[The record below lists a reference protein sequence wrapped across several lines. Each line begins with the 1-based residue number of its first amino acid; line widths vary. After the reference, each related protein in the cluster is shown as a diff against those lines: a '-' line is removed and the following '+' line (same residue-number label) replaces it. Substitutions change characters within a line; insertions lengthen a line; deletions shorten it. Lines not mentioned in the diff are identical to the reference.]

1 MRSRPFFYPSAA
13 ANGRFI
19 LRELYLLRHGETLFN
34 RQHKIQGWCDSP
46 LTEDGRAQACAAG
59 RAFAEAGLVFDAF
72 ASSTSERASDT
83 LELVMGELGCADRP
97 YARLKGLKEFNH
109 GVFEGEQQYLQP
121 GLEAFESFFKQF
133 GGEDTRTV
141 QERMARALD
150 QVMGADGVRR
160 ALVVSHAGAMFNFL
174 LATGGDPRV
183 ANPMP
188 NCSCMVF
195 TYDKTP
201 ETTCGDVSWEDLAH
215 RFVFQRVLRP

>member
-1 MRSRPFFYPSAA
+1 MK
-13 ANGRFI
+13 
-19 LRELYLLRHGETLFN
+19 ELYLLRHGETLFN

-46 LTEDGRAQACAAG
+46 LTDEGREQARVAGQAFAQA
-59 RAFAEAGLVFDAF
+59 GLDFDAF

-83 LELVMGELGCADRP
+83 LELVMAELGRAGEP

-121 GLEAFESFFKQF
+121 GLEAFESFFVQF
-133 GGEDTRTV
+133 GGEDSRTV
-141 QERMARALD
+141 QLRMAKALD
-150 QVMGADGVRR
+150 QVMSPSTVGR

-174 LATGGDPRV
+174 LATGGDPTV

-195 TYDKTP
+195 TYDGS
-201 ETTCGDVSWEDLAH
+201 CAEDLAH
-215 RFVFQRVLRP
+215 RFVFQRVIRP